1 MKLKSVSRRTIYQ
14 LFSFALIGVAGFV
27 VDTSVLYAAI
37 FVGLGL
43 YVGRAVSYLAAVTFS
58 WAFNSRY
65 TFKKHD
71 VANRFVQWRRFL
83 ISQLSGATINLG
95 VYAALIRASRYCGQ
109 HPVIGVAVG
118 SLAGLLVNFI
128 AARLYVFE
136 R

>member
-1 MKLKSVSRRTIYQ
+1 MKLIPLSRRTIYQ
-14 LFSFALIGVAGFV
+14 LVTFGLIGVAGFV

-37 FVGLGL
+37 YVGLGL
-43 YVGRAVSYLAAVTFS
+43 YAGRAVSYLAAVTFS

-65 TFKKHD
+65 TFKRHD
-71 VANRFVQWRRFL
+71 VADRFLQWRRFL
-83 ISQLSGATINLG
+83 ISQLSGAAINLG
-95 VYAALIRASRYCGQ
+95 VYAGLIRASRYCGQ

-118 SLAGLLVNFI
+118 SLAGLLVNFV